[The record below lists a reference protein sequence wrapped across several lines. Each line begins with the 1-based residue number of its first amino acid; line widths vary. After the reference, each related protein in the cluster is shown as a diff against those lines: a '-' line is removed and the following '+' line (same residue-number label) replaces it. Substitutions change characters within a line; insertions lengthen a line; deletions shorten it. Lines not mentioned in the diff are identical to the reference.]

1 MVSETRITTYLG
13 IAKKQIPGSAYY
25 QSWRTFP
32 PDWTWPEMPPVGAWR
47 RHLGLKAV
55 PGWGGSM
62 FEALMPNVFVPEE
75 RWAPRSW
82 GRNHPR
88 HVDAQIHHGLQDAGY
103 GYWGFSPASE
113 PYGGYAEW
121 GVDALGLN
129 PELKIQVRSFH
140 AVFRRIVVPLTA
152 PGAVTGVHVTIA

>member
-1 MVSETRITTYLG
+1 MTGWATDGAAGTVAPPTEARDLIGEGKKVWYTASHHYDTVVSETRITTYLG

-47 RHLGLKAV
+47 RYLGVDVYEGAHRYADTLVV

-62 FEALMPNVFVPEE
+62 FEELMPNVFVPEE

-88 HVDAQIHHGLQDAGY
+88 HVDAQIHHGLQAAALA
-103 GYWGFSPASE
+103 PAR
-113 PYGGYAEW
+113 A
-121 GVDALGLN
+121 A
-129 PELKIQVRSFH
+129 Q
-140 AVFRRIVVPLTA
+140 
-152 PGAVTGVHVTIA
+152 